1 MSGYDPEDM
10 MPSSTSSLPTV
21 ALGRTGLHITRVGFG
36 AWAIGGADW
45 AVGWGEQSDAES
57 IHALRHA
64 AELGVNWIDTA
75 AIYGLGHSEEI
86 VAKALADMP
95 EAERPYVFT
104 KCGQVWD
111 PADRYSKLRVGRRE
125 SIRQEVEGSLRR
137 LRVDVIDL
145 YQMHWPAED
154 GTPLEE
160 YWDALLQLK
169 AEGKVRAIGLSNHD
183 VGQLDRAE
191 ALGHVDT
198 LQPPLSAIRRGAIEV
213 EIRWCL
219 DHDTGV
225 IVYSPMQSGLLSG
238 RFSAE
243 HVAKLPDDDWRKRHP
258 DFTGD
263 ALHRNLVVAAAMRA
277 VAADH
282 GVSPAAVAVAWV
294 LGVPGVTGA
303 IVGAR
308 SPSQVDGW
316 LPAATLQLSADQRR
330 LIADAIRE
338 SGAGEG
344 PVTA

>member
-1 MSGYDPEDM
+1 MMSVPVR
-10 MPSSTSSLPTV
+10 SSLPTIP
-21 ALGRTGLHITRVGFG
+21 LGRSGLDITRVGFG

-57 IHALRHA
+57 IRALRHA

-86 VAKALADMP
+86 VAQALSEMP
-95 EAERPYVFT
+95 AAERPYVFT

-111 PADRYSKLRVGRRE
+111 PADRYSKLRVGRRD
-125 SIRQEVEGSLRR
+125 SIRQEIEGSLRR

-160 YWDALLQLK
+160 YWEALIELK
-169 AEGKVRAIGLSNHD
+169 AEGKVRAIGLSNHNVD
-183 VGQLDRAE
+183 QLDRAE

-198 LQPPLSAIRRGAIEV
+198 LQPPLSAIRRNAVGNELD
-213 EIRWCL
+213 WCL
-219 DHDTGV
+219 AHDTGV

-238 RFSAE
+238 RFSAD
-243 HVAKLPDDDWRKRHP
+243 HVAGLADDDWRKRHP
-258 DFTGD
+258 DFTGE
-263 ALHRNLVVAAAMRA
+263 ALHRNLAVADAMRS

-282 GVSPAAVAVAWV
+282 GVSCAAVAVAWA
-294 LGVPGVTGA
+294 LGVRGVTGA

-308 SPSQVDGW
+308 SPDQVDGW
-316 LPAATLQLSADQRR
+316 VAAASLNLSADQRAG
-330 LIADAIRE
+330 IADAIRA

-344 PVTA
+344 PVPD